1 MSMTFPEMVAAA
13 RQKVGGISA
22 EAAAAD
28 ADAVILDVREA
39 KELAD
44 ARIDGEFVHIPLAQ
58 VGAEAEADPTL
69 AAAKGSKAI
78 YVLCAV
84 GGRAALAG
92 AALVDLGFD
101 AKVIEGGIGAWS
113 AAGLPT
119 TGG

>member
-1 MSMTFPEMVAAA
+1 MSMTFPEMIAAA

-28 ADAVILDVREA
+28 GDAVILDVREA
-39 KELAD
+39 KELVD
-44 ARIDGEFVHIPLAQ
+44 ARVDAPFVHIPLAE
-58 VGAEAEADPTL
+58 VAATAETDPTL
-69 AAAKGSKAI
+69 AAAKGAKPI

-113 AAGLPT
+113 AAGLPV